1 MVLYEELADDVE
13 GLIRRGVYKPGERL
27 PSVRELSKQ
36 YGRSISTVIRAYLR
50 RESKGFISSRP
61 QCGFYVCDSSAST
74 DDGPVLPI
82 LPSTPVSVSS
92 PVEVSRLVLS
102 TLRRIQVDHAV
113 PLGSPYPD
121 AAALPFDKL
130 NRIAAKIGR
139 SRKMWGVGDALP
151 PENYD
156 LVRQIAKRHL
166 DGGLVV
172 DPNQIIV
179 TVGATE
185 AINLALQAV
194 ASRGDTVA
202 VESPTFY
209 AMLHAI
215 ERLGMRAIEVP
226 THPMLGIDTD
236 ALSGLIKRDHVKA
249 CMLMPNFQ
257 NLLRFEMPDEKKED
271 LMTLLGEHE
280 IPVVENAV
288 YNELYFG
295 KAAPTTLKKFD
306 RKGLFV
312 TCASFSKSL
321 TAAYRIGWVIA
332 GVYRDKI
339 ENLKFINT
347 LTSPPIPQMAIAEF
361 LETGGYE
368 RHLRR
373 LRKNYAYQTKLI
385 RALIHRF
392 FALRDSDFRTA
403 RGLRLVG
410 GDAFQGG
417 CDGEVYRQALERGIT
432 VGPGHMFSNFENT
445 YRNFIRINCSS
456 PWFSRIEEALV
467 TVGKIVAYLSQ

>member
-1 MVLYEELADDVE
+1 MALYEKLANDVE
-13 GLIRRGVYKPGERL
+13 GLIRSGVYKPGDRL
-27 PSVRELSKQ
+27 PSVRELSQ
-36 YGRSISTVIRAYLR
+36 QHGRSISTVIRAYLR
-50 RESKGFISSRP
+50 LETKGLISSRP
-61 QCGFYVCDSSAST
+61 QSGFYVRESSASA
-74 DDGPVLPI
+74 DDRPFLPI

-92 PVEVSRLVLS
+92 PVDVSRLVLS

-121 AAALPFDKL
+121 ATAFPFDKL

-139 SRKMWGVGDALP
+139 SQKRWGVGDALP
-151 PENYD
+151 PGNCE
-156 LVRQIAKRHL
+156 LIRQIAKRHL
-166 DGGLVV
+166 EGGLLV
-172 DPNQIIV
+172 DPNQIII

-194 ASRGDTVA
+194 ANPGDTVA

-226 THPMLGIDTD
+226 THPTLGIDTT
-236 ALSGLIKRDHVKA
+236 ALSGLIKRENVKA

-257 NLLRFEMPDEKKED
+257 NPLGFEMPDEQKEE
-271 LMTLLGEHE
+271 LVALLGEHE

-295 KAAPTTLKKFD
+295 KTAPSTLKKFD
-306 RKGLFV
+306 KKGLVV

-321 TAAYRIGWVIA
+321 TAAYRIGWVVP

-339 ENLKFINT
+339 ENLKFLNT

-361 LETGGYE
+361 LESGGYE

-373 LRKNYAYQTKLI
+373 LRKTYAQQTKLT

-392 FALRDSDFRTA
+392 FPPGTRISEPRGGYVLWVEMPA
-403 RGLRLVG
+403 RV
-410 GDAFQGG
+410 DAM
-417 CDGEVYRQALERGIT
+417 EVYRQALERGIT
-432 VGPGHMFSNFENT
+432 VGPGHMFSVFEDT

-456 PWFSRIEEALV
+456 PWSTRMEEALI
-467 TVGKIVAYLSQ
+467 TVGKIVAYLAH

>member
-1 MVLYEELADDVE
+1 MALYERLADDVE
-13 GLIRRGVYKPGERL
+13 GLIRGGVYKPGERL

-36 YGRSISTVIRAYLR
+36 HGRSISTVIRAYLR
-50 RESKGFISSRP
+50 LESKGLISSRP
-61 QCGFYVCDSSAST
+61 QSGFYVRDSSASA
-74 DDGPVLPI
+74 DDRPLLP
-82 LPSTPVSVSS
+82 LLTSAPVSVSS
-92 PVEVSRLVLS
+92 RVDVSRLVLS
-102 TLRRIQVDHAV
+102 TLRRIQVEHAV

-121 AAALPFDKL
+121 ATLFPFDKL

-139 SRKMWGVGDALP
+139 SQKMWGVGDALP
-151 PENYD
+151 PGNHE
-156 LVRQIAKRHL
+156 LIRQIAKRHL
-166 DGGLVV
+166 EGGLLV
-172 DPNQIIV
+172 DPNQIII

-185 AINLALQAV
+185 AINLALQAI
-194 ASRGDTVA
+194 ANPGDTVA

-226 THPMLGIDTD
+226 THPTLGIDTD
-236 ALSGLIKRDHVKA
+236 ALSGLIERENVKA

-257 NLLRFEMPDEKKED
+257 NPLGFEMPDEKKEE
-271 LMTLLGEHE
+271 LMALLGRHE

-295 KAAPTTLKKFD
+295 KTTPSTLKAFD
-306 RKGLFV
+306 KKGLVV

-321 TAAYRIGWVIA
+321 TAAYRIGWVVP

-339 ENLKFINT
+339 ENLKFLNT

-361 LETGGYE
+361 LKSGGYE

-373 LRKNYAYQTKLI
+373 LRKTYAHQTRLT

-392 FALRDSDFRTA
+392 FPSGTRISEP
-403 RGLRLVG
+403 RGGYVLWVEMPASV
-410 GDAFQGG
+410 DAM
-417 CDGEVYRQALERGIT
+417 EVYRQALERGIT
-432 VGPGHMFSNFENT
+432 VGPGHMFSIFEKT

-456 PWFSRIEEALV
+456 PWSSRMEEALM
-467 TVGKIVAYLSQ
+467 TVGKIVAFLAH